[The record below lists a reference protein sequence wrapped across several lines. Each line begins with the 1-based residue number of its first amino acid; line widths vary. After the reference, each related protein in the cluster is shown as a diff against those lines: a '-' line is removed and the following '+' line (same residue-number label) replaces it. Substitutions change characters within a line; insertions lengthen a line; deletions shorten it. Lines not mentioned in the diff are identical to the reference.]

1 MSRYIRGQAG
11 SVFLLLAVLAVLG
24 LVLAGCGGGTEATT
38 SSAPTTTA
46 ASPSSTAAASTG
58 STSAA
63 GTAKVAVKQWDV
75 PVLLMMSGAYAGFGE
90 QIKWMMDTTVAEI
103 NAAGGVAGVPMVLD
117 YRDTALDPAKATAEM
132 AKVVEKNLI
141 IWGPMTSVEGK
152 AAFPLAVQN
161 KVFITSP
168 WNGTDITAEFAPYND
183 SYNAPYALCVPP
195 PVAGW
200 AKLFPEMK
208 TVAQFTMN
216 ADPTWTSIA
225 KSTSDTLA
233 AAGVT
238 MTEIDV
244 QAGVDVG
251 SVVVK
256 AMSGNPD
263 GISIVCDP
271 TTAAKIA
278 IELDKRGF
286 ANKGHILFFTTDD
299 DPALFST
306 AGAALNGTYIWSF
319 ADQTNADPRWQALR
333 KAWQAKSGQ
342 NAIGAIQMAY
352 YDVIYLQKQAI
363 EETGVTGDPAKLAEE
378 RQKLTEWWQ
387 NVKGFKGLMGT
398 WDIVSGYGQVPAF
411 LFKITDGVARTY
423 EKAGTYAP
431 LPAK

>member
-1 MSRYIRGQAG
+1 
-11 SVFLLLAVLAVLG
+11 
-24 LVLAGCGGGTEATT
+24 
-38 SSAPTTTA
+38 
-46 ASPSSTAAASTG
+46 
-58 STSAA
+58 
-63 GTAKVAVKQWDV
+63 
-75 PVLLMMSGAYAGFGE
+75 
-90 QIKWMMDTTVAEI
+90 
-103 NAAGGVAGVPMVLD
+103 
-117 YRDTALDPAKATAEM
+117 
-132 AKVVEKNLI
+132 
-141 IWGPMTSVEGK
+141 
-152 AAFPLAVQN
+152 
-161 KVFITSP
+161 VFITSP

-183 SYNAPYALCVPP
+183 SYNAPYSLAVPP

-216 ADPTWTSIA
+216 ADPTWTAIA
-225 KSTSDTLA
+225 KATSGALT
-233 AAGVT
+233 AAGVK

-286 ANKGHILFFTTDD
+286 ANKGHILFFCTDD

-319 ADQTNADPRWQALR
+319 ADQANADPRWQALR
-333 KAWQAKSGQ
+333 KAWKEKSGQ
-342 NAIGAIQMAY
+342 DAIGAIQMAY

-378 RQKLTEWWQ
+378 RQKLTDWWQ

-398 WDIVSGYGQVPAF
+398 WDIVNGYGQVPAF

-423 EKAGTYAP
+423 EKAGTYTP